1 MHSIRRPVIMSQLKK
16 HLHFLRAL
24 AEALFYDM
32 RQGEITLR
40 ATGLVYTTLLS
51 LAPLLALSFS
61 VLKGFGVHNQLE
73 PMLLQVLTPL
83 GEKAEELTK
92 QILGFVDNVQVGVLG
107 ILGLGLLLYTVVSLM
122 QKIEEAF
129 NYVWEVPKSRN
140 LIEQVRDYLTVVLV
154 GPILIFSGLGIWSYV
169 MSLDWVQSVAAI
181 EPFGGVLAFLV
192 KYAPV
197 FIIIMA
203 FTFLY
208 VYMPNTKVKFK
219 PAVIGA
225 SVAGI
230 VWQIAGWIFAS
241 FVVKSG
247 QQTAIYSIFASLFL
261 FMLWLYVAWII
272 VLGGA
277 RLSFY
282 LQYPDAVYR
291 PRQPKEP
298 SLQTRELLAAA
309 VLKAITHRFE
319 CGEPPLTLEDLR
331 KEIPVS
337 RFLLMDTLD
346 ELRTYGVLSLDNKT
360 PSHYLLQIS
369 PNLVT
374 VEHIRRYLWQGD
386 PAQQQQ
392 AQQVKQ
398 QAGLSDSWLNDLM
411 TKPRQTLQEALPLP
425 TTLKQQP

>member
-1 MHSIRRPVIMSQLKK
+1 MIALKNFPRF
-16 HLHFLRAL
+16 LHAL
-24 AEALFYDM
+24 TETLFYDM

-83 GEKAEELTK
+83 GEKAEELAK

-140 LIEQVRDYLTVVLV
+140 LIEQIRDYFTVVLV
-154 GPILIFSGLGIWSYV
+154 GPILIFSGLGVWSYV
-169 MSLDWVQSVAAI
+169 MGLDWVQSVAAI
-181 EPFGGVLAFLV
+181 EPFGGLLAVLV

-197 FIIIMA
+197 FIIILT

-208 VYMPNTKVKFK
+208 MYMPNTKVKFK
-219 PAVIGA
+219 PALLGA
-225 SVAGI
+225 IVAGI

-277 RLSFY
+277 RLAFY
-282 LQYPDAVYR
+282 LQYTDAVQR
-291 PRQPKEP
+291 PRQPKKP

-309 VLKAITHRFE
+309 VLKEITQRFE
-319 CGEPPLTLEDLR
+319 QGVAPVTLEDLR
-331 KEIPVS
+331 KAIPVS
-337 RFLLMDTLD
+337 RFLLIDTLD
-346 ELRTYGVLSLDNKT
+346 ELRTYGVLSIDNQI
-360 PSHYLLQIS
+360 PAHYLLQIT

-386 PAQQQQ
+386 ASQQHQ
-392 AQQVKQ
+392 AQLVKQ
-398 QAGLSDSWLNDLM
+398 QAGLSDAWLNDLM
-411 TKPRQTLQEALPLP
+411 TKPRQTLQEALPFR
-425 TTLKQQP
+425 QQP

>member
-1 MHSIRRPVIMSQLKK
+1 MSQLKK
-16 HLHFLRAL
+16 NLHFLRAL
-24 AEALFYDM
+24 VEALFYDM
-32 RQGEITLR
+32 RQGDITLR

-129 NYVWEVPKSRN
+129 NYVWEVPKARN

-154 GPILIFSGLGIWSYV
+154 GPIIIFSGLGVWSYV
-169 MSLDWVQSVAAI
+169 IGLDWVQAAAAI
-181 EPFGGVLAFLV
+181 EPFGDLLADV
-192 KYAPV
+192 VAYVPI
-197 FIIIMA
+197 FIIIIT

-208 VYMPNTKVKFK
+208 MYMPNTKVKFK
-219 PAVIGA
+219 PALMGA
-225 SVAGI
+225 IVAGI

-241 FVVKSG
+241 FVVNSG

-277 RLSFY
+277 RLAFY

-309 VLKAITHRFE
+309 VLKVITHRFE
-319 CGEPPLTLEDLR
+319 RGEPPVNLEDLR

-346 ELRTYGVLSLDNKT
+346 ELRIYGVLSQDNNT
-360 PSHYLLQIS
+360 PPHYLLQIS

-386 PAQQQQ
+386 AAQQQQ
-392 AQQVKQ
+392 ALQVKQ
-398 QAGLSDSWLNDLM
+398 QAGLTDSWLNDLV

-425 TTLKQQP
+425 STLKPQP

>member
-1 MHSIRRPVIMSQLKK
+1 
-16 HLHFLRAL
+16 
-24 AEALFYDM
+24 
-32 RQGEITLR
+32 
-40 ATGLVYTTLLS
+40 
-51 LAPLLALSFS
+51 
-61 VLKGFGVHNQLE
+61 
-73 PMLLQVLTPL
+73 
-83 GEKAEELTK
+83 
-92 QILGFVDNVQVGVLG
+92 
-107 ILGLGLLLYTVVSLM
+107 
-122 QKIEEAF
+122 
-129 NYVWEVPKSRN
+129 VWEVPKARN

-154 GPILIFSGLGIWSYV
+154 GPIIIFSGLGVWSYV
-169 MSLDWVQSVAAI
+169 IGLDWVQAAAAI
-181 EPFGGVLAFLV
+181 EPFGDLLADV
-192 KYAPV
+192 VAYVPI
-197 FIIIMA
+197 FIIIIT

-208 VYMPNTKVKFK
+208 MYMPNTKVKFK
-219 PAVIGA
+219 PALMGA
-225 SVAGI
+225 IVAGI

-277 RLSFY
+277 RLAFY

-309 VLKAITHRFE
+309 VLKVITHRFE
-319 CGEPPLTLEDLR
+319 RGEPPVNLEDLR

-346 ELRTYGVLSLDNKT
+346 ELRIYGVLSQDNNT
-360 PSHYLLQIS
+360 PPHYLLQIS

-386 PAQQQQ
+386 AAQQQQ
-392 AQQVKQ
+392 ALQVKQ
-398 QAGLSDSWLNDLM
+398 QAGLTDSWLNDLV

-425 TTLKQQP
+425 STLKPQP